1 MRKST
6 FSEGKAIETRCTKC
20 RKITS
25 HLIVTMNES
34 TPGKVLC
41 NICGR
46 QHDYQT
52 NATTQKTAARQTS
65 LAKAAERKEWDELQP
80 TIASGEATDYSM
92 TAHYKI
98 RSLINH
104 PTFGFGFVQRIVGPQ
119 KIEILFEEG
128 KKTMRCK

>member
-1 MRKST
+1 MRKPT
-6 FSEGKAIETRCTKC
+6 FSQGKAIETRCTKC
-20 RKITS
+20 RKTTS
-25 HLIVTMNES
+25 HLILAMNDA

-52 NATTQKTAARQTS
+52 NATTQKTAVRQNNQ
-65 LAKAAERKEWDELQP
+65 LKAAERKEWEELQP
-80 TIASGEATDYSM
+80 TIAGGEATDYSM

-119 KIEILFEEG
+119 KIEILFEDG